1 VIICIGGVLDANEV
15 NRAFS
20 LLKNARFI
28 DGSTTAGWAARN
40 VKNNLQLIG
49 KGAEAQQ
56 IEGIVQKALARNNL
70 FLSAAL
76 PKSISKVLVSKSLA
90 GMGYGQHVD
99 NALMGNP
106 PIRTD
111 IAFTIFL
118 SDNSSYKG
126 GELAI
131 EDLQGEQTYKLRSG
145 EMILYPATTL
155 HCVKRVDEGERV
167 VIVGWVQSLV
177 KDSRIREMLY
187 DLDEVR
193 KSLFN
198 ESGNSHNHDLIQK
211 SYSNLLRLH
220 MEI

>member
-1 VIICIGGVLDANEV
+1 MIICIGGVLDANEV
-15 NRAFS
+15 TRAFS

>member
-1 VIICIGGVLDANEV
+1 MIICIGGVLDANEV

>member
-1 VIICIGGVLDANEV
+1 MIICIGGVLDANEV

-76 PKSISKVLVSKSLA
+76 PKSISKVLISKSLA

>member
-1 VIICIGGVLDANEV
+1 MIICIGGVLDANEV

-49 KGAEAQQ
+49 NGAEAQQ

>member
-1 VIICIGGVLDANEV
+1 M
-15 NRAFS
+15 
-20 LLKNARFI
+20 
-28 DGSTTAGWAARN
+28 
-40 VKNNLQLIG
+40 
-49 KGAEAQQ
+49 
-56 IEGIVQKALARNNL
+56 ARNNL

-76 PKSISKVLVSKSLA
+76 PKSISKVLISKSLA

>member
-76 PKSISKVLVSKSLA
+76 PKSISKVLISKSLA